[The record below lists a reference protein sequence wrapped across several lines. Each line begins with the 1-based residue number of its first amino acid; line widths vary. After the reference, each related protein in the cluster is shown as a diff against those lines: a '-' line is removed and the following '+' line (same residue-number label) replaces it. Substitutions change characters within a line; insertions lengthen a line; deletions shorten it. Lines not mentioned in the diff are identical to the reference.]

1 VGEFISWCND
11 NQGFLSLVLSVITVL
26 ISLYIMYK
34 SNKTSKVIAKKQT
47 EFEKE
52 MSLRQEDLQRRQ
64 IKVDTYPYR
73 LDCWKKLYLLKE
85 ETEILKTAFQVV
97 KFSELSL
104 TEISERLKSFEK
116 TYKECVLVLN
126 QSRSIFSADTWGKL
140 ELIKACVIKNNNI
153 IAKFKMYNEIL
164 TEDEKKDKDEEKE
177 HDISQFSKGL
187 NIISRELQD
196 VLTSVEADMCIADL
210 HTCKVLF
217 DKGE

>member
-1 VGEFISWCND
+1 MSEIINWCNT
-11 NQGFLSLVLSVITVL
+11 NEGFLSLALSIITL
-26 ISLYIMYK
+26 FISLYIMYK
-34 SNKTSKVIAKKQT
+34 SNKTSKVIDKKQT

-52 MSLRQEDLQRRQ
+52 MSLRQEELQRRQ

-73 LDCWKKLYLLKE
+73 LDCWNKLYLLKE
-85 ETEILKTAFQVV
+85 QTEVLKTAFQVV
-97 KFSELSL
+97 KFSELSFP
-104 TEISERLKSFEK
+104 EISRRLQSFEN

-126 QSRSIFSADTWGKL
+126 QARSIFSADTWGKL
-140 ELIKACVIKNNNI
+140 ELIKACAINNNNV

-210 HTCKVLF
+210 HTCKLLF

>member
-1 VGEFISWCND
+1 MSEIINWCNT
-11 NQGFLSLVLSVITVL
+11 NEGFLSLALSVITL
-26 ISLYIMYK
+26 FISLYIMYK

-52 MSLRQEDLQRRQ
+52 MSLRQEELQRRQ

-73 LDCWKKLYLLKE
+73 LDCWNKLYLLKE
-85 ETEILKTAFQVV
+85 QTEVLKTAFQVV
-97 KFSELSL
+97 KFSELSFP
-104 TEISERLKSFEK
+104 EISRRLQSFEN

-126 QSRSIFSADTWGKL
+126 QARSIFSADAWGKL
-140 ELIKACVIKNNNI
+140 ELIKACAINNNNV

-196 VLTSVEADMCIADL
+196 VLTSVEADMCISDL
-210 HTCKVLF
+210 HTCKLLF